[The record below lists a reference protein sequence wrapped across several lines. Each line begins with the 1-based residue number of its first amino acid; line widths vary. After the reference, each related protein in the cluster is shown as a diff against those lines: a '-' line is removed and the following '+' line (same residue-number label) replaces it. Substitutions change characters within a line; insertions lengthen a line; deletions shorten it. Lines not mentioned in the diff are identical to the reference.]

1 MKLANYS
8 KNKLMKSLAE
18 YYVPQ
23 DYADPIYNY
32 LVHGFHAGSFWTAV
46 LANDFMGA
54 ICRSHPANN
63 ITALKNAASW
73 ISNTLPNGV
82 THGSYDVVDGWLK
95 LSSEDRRIILQELGL
110 IYTAEEE
117 FTMTLSG
124 APTHEIIVIA

>member
-1 MKLANYS
+1 MKLTDYS

-18 YYVPQ
+18 YSVPK

-32 LVHGFHAGSFWTAV
+32 LVHGFHAGSFWNAV

-54 ICRSHPANN
+54 IARSHPANT
-63 ITALKNAASW
+63 ITGLKVTVSW
-73 ISNTLPNGV
+73 IFNTLSNGV
-82 THGSYDVVDGWLK
+82 THGSYDAVDAWLK
-95 LSSEDRRIILQELGL
+95 MSSEDRRIILQELGL

-117 FTMTLSG
+117 FTMTLSS